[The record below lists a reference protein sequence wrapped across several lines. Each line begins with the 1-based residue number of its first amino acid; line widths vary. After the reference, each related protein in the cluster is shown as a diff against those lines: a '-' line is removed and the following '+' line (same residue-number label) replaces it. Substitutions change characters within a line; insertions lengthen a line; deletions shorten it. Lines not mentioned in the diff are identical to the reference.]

1 MDPLILGLDLG
12 TTLCKASAFELDGAL
27 VESAQKGIATFRP
40 CPGWA
45 EQDPLEW
52 RQAIIEVLENL
63 VIKLGKGANRIEAIG
78 LSSHGPCVIF
88 TDENFQPMGR
98 CSIWQDQRAVDLLD
112 ALIELAGVDWIG
124 LGTPETSFGVQL
136 YWNILNR
143 PELLKRAAHLFDTKG
158 YLLAILT
165 GRAVDE
171 PSSSPGGEDANK
183 DLFDALGVDIHLLAK
198 STPSLSV
205 VGSLSAEIL
214 SHVNL
219 PSAVKVVAG
228 LNDGAAATLG
238 AGIIK
243 LGQGI
248 VSLSTNGVMRTT
260 IHQRLPGETLRNK
273 SMFCYSYVNDMY
285 VTGGMTKCGGDSVK
299 WLAENFYTGYENDPD
314 VFDLIAVE
322 ADQSPPGANGV
333 VFLPYL
339 VGMGTPHSTK
349 VAQGAFMN
357 LGRQHSRADFTRALL
372 EGAAFALKDIGETFD
387 DLGLQWD
394 DLSFTGGGS
403 KNPVWRQIVADI
415 LGKPLSGAKS
425 DSVLG
430 VAMVAATSI
439 GLFQNIKDAVQSMAS
454 RSFYLEPLG
463 DQVEFYRQVYA
474 RFKRLKAILSQ
485 CDENQN

>member
-1 MDPLILGLDLG
+1 MID
-12 TTLCKASAFELDGAL
+12 
-27 VESAQKGIATFRP
+27 
-40 CPGWA
+40 
-45 EQDPLEW
+45 
-52 RQAIIEVLENL
+52 
-63 VIKLGKGANRIEAIG
+63 
-78 LSSHGPCVIF
+78 
-88 TDENFQPMGR
+88 
-98 CSIWQDQRAVDLLD
+98 
-112 ALIELAGVDWIG
+112 LAGEDWIG

-136 YWNILNR
+136 YWNILNK
-143 PELLKRAAHLFDTKG
+143 PELLKEADHLFDTKG

-171 PSSSPGGEDANK
+171 PSSSPGGEGANQA
-183 DLFDALGVDIHLLAK
+183 LFEALGVDINLLAK

-205 VGSLSAEIL
+205 VDNLIPEIR
-214 SHVNL
+214 SYVNL
-219 PSAVKVVAG
+219 PSSVKVVAG

-238 AGIIK
+238 AGIVK

-260 IHQRLPGETLRNK
+260 IHRRLPGETLRNK

-285 VTGGMTKCGGDSVK
+285 VTGGMTKCGGDSVR
-299 WLAENFYTGYENDPD
+299 WLVENFYHDQENDPE

-322 ADQSPPGANGV
+322 AERSPLGANGV
-333 VFLPYL
+333 VFMPYL

-349 VAQGAFMN
+349 IAQGAFMN
-357 LGRQHSRADFTRALL
+357 LDRQHTRADFTRALL

-387 DLGLQWD
+387 ELGLSWD
-394 DLSFTGGGS
+394 DISFTGGGS

-415 LGKPLSGAKS
+415 LGKPLSGART

-454 RSFYLEPLG
+454 KSFYLEPLE
-463 DQVEFYRQVYA
+463 DNVESYWQVYG
-474 RFKRLKAILSQ
+474 RFKRLKSILGQYS
-485 CDENQN
+485 ENLD